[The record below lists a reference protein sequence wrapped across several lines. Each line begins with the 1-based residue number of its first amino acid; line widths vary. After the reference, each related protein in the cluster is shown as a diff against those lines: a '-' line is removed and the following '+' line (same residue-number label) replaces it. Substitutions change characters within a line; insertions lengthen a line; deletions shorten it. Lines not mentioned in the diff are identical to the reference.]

1 MREDREE
8 RHPGYWPSAWPVECG
23 GNRRQKATVGRLDA
37 DGPPQVTTRSNGL
50 WNVMFVQRE
59 PDEWFLQGTT
69 AILNRSSAHGWVE
82 RVDPETL
89 EPRATSPELPCGGHV
104 WCGALLAHA
113 DGSLYTVNGSYLHR
127 LDPDCAVLAEK
138 ELPADRAHNGLLA
151 LSDGTLVTKDLRLEG
166 QGAST
171 MTLLSPGTLESVGE
185 PFVLPEASMGR
196 IAADRDSDGDWIY
209 VPGTEHL
216 FRLRWDGERLQLDDT
231 WRPRYRDSGADQG
244 LAWDGCLSGD
254 SVWWMNN
261 GDIDSVRAIFGVMPN
276 GNVAPEE
283 AGRLSWR
290 RDAPWRGPQQLFR
303 AAVDPGSPSQSVEL
317 SGELGGAI
325 IAPPVFVP
333 EYGLVVG
340 WDSLKRGLF
349 GLEWE
354 EGKEPRPLWQLDVR
368 PTMQPVVYPDS
379 GEIVIND
386 FVEPRSDELVV
397 VDLESGR
404 LKCRAHTGSPIANGM
419 FLSPGRHRD
428 VFYASTG
435 SIARIAWG

>member
-1 MREDREE
+1 MKQDREE

-23 GNRRQKATVGRLDA
+23 GNRRQKSAAGRLDA
-37 DGPPQVTTRSNGL
+37 DDPPRVTTRSNGL

-69 AILNRSSAHGWVE
+69 PILHRSSAHGWVE

-113 DGSLYTVNGSYLHR
+113 DGSIYTVNGSYLHR

-151 LSDGTLVTKDLRLEG
+151 LSDGTLVTKDLRLEA
-166 QGAST
+166 QGPST
-171 MTLLSPGTLESVGE
+171 LSLLSPGTLELVGE

-216 FRLRWDGERLQLDDT
+216 FRLHWDGQQLSLDDT
-231 WRPRYRDSGADQG
+231 WRPRYRDANGDQG
-244 LAWDGCLSGD
+244 LAWDSCLSGGG
-254 SVWWMNN
+254 VWWMNN
-261 GDIDSVRAIFGVMPN
+261 GDIESVRAIFGAMPN
-276 GNVAPEE
+276 GNLAPEDAE
-283 AGRLSWR
+283 RLSWR

-303 AAVDPGSPSQSVEL
+303 ATVAADSPSRSVVL
-317 SGELGGAI
+317 SGKPGGAI

-340 WDSLKRGLF
+340 WDSLNRGLF

-354 EGKEPRPLWQLDVR
+354 DGKEPRPRWQLDIR

-386 FVEPRSDELVV
+386 FVEPRSDELVI

-404 LKCRAHTGSPIANGM
+404 LKCRAPTGSPIANGM

-428 VFYASTG
+428 IFYASTG